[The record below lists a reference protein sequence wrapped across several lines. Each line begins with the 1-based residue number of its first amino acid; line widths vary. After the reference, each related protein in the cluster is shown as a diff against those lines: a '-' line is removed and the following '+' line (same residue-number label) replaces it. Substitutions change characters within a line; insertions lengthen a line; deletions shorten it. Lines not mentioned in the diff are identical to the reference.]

1 MNKYD
6 NIEIKKDCFAYKK
19 PLDERKYG
27 TCNALTELFCKEEIC
42 NFFDVSQ
49 RLPHPVNKAAT
60 ITKPKNI
67 DKNFEELPPRPPAI
81 NFLYTNNAKKINPS
95 IAIV

>member
-27 TCNALTELFCKEEIC
+27 TCNALTELYCKDEIC
-42 NFFDVSQ
+42 NFY
-49 RLPHPVNKAAT
+49 
-60 ITKPKNI
+60 KPKG
-67 DKNFEELPPRPPAI
+67 DTGK
-81 NFLYTNNAKKINPS
+81 
-95 IAIV
+95 